1 MAPACDIKRKR
12 KIQLVVTGGVGM
24 GEGQLV
30 ALGGGVEVDTW
41 NTKEASLVLK
51 VIFTYQDFLLF
62 SLSINCNANPRLQN
76 DWRKTQK
83 N

>member
-12 KIQLVVTGGVGM
+12 KIQLVVTGQGGV

-30 ALGGGVEVDTW
+30 ALRGGVEVDTW

-51 VIFTYQDFLLF
+51 VIFTSQDFSFFFFVYKL
-62 SLSINCNANPRLQN
+62 
-76 DWRKTQK
+76 
-83 N
+83 

>member
-12 KIQLVVTGGVGM
+12 KIQLVEPGQGGGL

-30 ALGGGVEVDTW
+30 ALRGGVEVDTW

-51 VIFTYQDFLLF
+51 VIFTSQDFYFFLCL
-62 SLSINCNANPRLQN
+62 
-76 DWRKTQK
+76 
-83 N
+83 